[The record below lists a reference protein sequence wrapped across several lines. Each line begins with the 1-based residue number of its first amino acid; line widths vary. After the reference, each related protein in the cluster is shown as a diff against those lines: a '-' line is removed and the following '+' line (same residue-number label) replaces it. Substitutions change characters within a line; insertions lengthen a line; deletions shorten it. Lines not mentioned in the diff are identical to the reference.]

1 MDKNISYQLKI
12 GDVVQEYV
20 YPKQETVDP
29 GIKRARLIV
38 ASQAIRAGEPLS
50 EGLREYIANGLDTL
64 VLNSQSDMD
73 GNKKKKIE
81 PFPTAT
87 RRSDF
92 HLAQS
97 VYLLSKVMSVMNIV
111 DLNGHFPSDF
121 PEFTVG
127 SVNNYIKE
135 FKCIDD
141 KGGPW
146 SQLFKQQSDKIIEA
160 YQNRAIY
167 YFSLPSIPIEK
178 IDFSDKQLWSKVLS
192 RKRRT
197 PSS

>member
-1 MDKNISYQLKI
+1 MAKNISYQLKI

-29 GIKRARLIV
+29 NIKRGRLSA
-38 ASQAIRAGEPLS
+38 ASKAIREGKPIP
-50 EGLREYIANGLDTL
+50 EGLREYIAIGLDTL
-64 VLNSQSDMD
+64 ILNSQSDID
-73 GNKKKKIE
+73 GDKKKKIE

-92 HLAQS
+92 YLAQS

-111 DLNGHFPSDF
+111 DLNGHFPNDF

-141 KGGPW
+141 KGGSY
-146 SQLFKQQSDKIIEA
+146 SQLFKQQTDKIIEA
-160 YQNRAIY
+160 YKNKVIY
-167 YFSLPSIPIEK
+167 YFSLPRRPIEK
-178 IDFSDKQLWSKVLS
+178 IDFSDEQLWNKVLS
-192 RKRRT
+192 KKRRT
-197 PSS
+197 RSS